1 MNAIRL
7 CLPVLLGFGLV
18 ASATGGDAPDLA
30 KVAAGLLPAEGVQKL
45 ATGKWFPSGTTG
57 CQFRLADPPSSFTQL
72 FVATQVEG
80 LSELDCPGYRII
92 GLYKKGVLLGPA
104 AMLDKASAS
113 IRAGQ
118 SWTGGAL
125 EGPGVLLTAD
135 GRRHEGSFESGQ
147 LEGPVLITAPDG
159 STQRASMTAGQL
171 APGELKSF
179 DPAGQLVEVAT
190 IGTGSQRTY
199 LKRYENSQL
208 MLEVPLVQ
216 GQRQGLGQSY
226 RPDAQ
231 GRLQKHTTLWRQDK
245 VLYES
250 PALALITGSPC
261 APLQTPF
268 GRFRPLADSCSE
280 AALATA
286 LTPTPPEPME
296 APAEAAQETA
306 AVSPAATTPATP
318 TAPVAPPAAPAEAGG
333 ATAPANPEATT
344 EAEVAVE
351 TPEPE
356 PVREHPFEA
365 YSEDGL
371 DHLTGLLR
379 NGLLV
384 PREIVLDGGARRY
397 ESRSMNEYFEGEAR
411 YFENGEMVYEGP
423 IKGGQYDGQGLCRY
437 NGSLE
442 RCEHA
447 YGERVDTLF
456 KTRLELQAYKGRQA
470 EEAERLAAQHRQE
483 LAAERQRIAQLQAA
497 QQAAAP
503 SQASGFQWGKLAALG
518 VGAVAG
524 GLTQLPSETQA
535 KVIAGLVS
543 DSMAGQEGLSNT
555 QQAVQSA
562 APAGAAP
569 SSAVIAKPPKQ
580 ATTYN
585 ASCPGT
591 GRAISIPISYRTQ
604 ACLVAAQE
612 FALAYSCNDADSFAR
627 VTQGCVSACGSAQC
641 AEP

>member
-1 MNAIRL
+1 MNTTRL
-7 CLPVLLGFGLV
+7 CLPVLLGLGL
-18 ASATGGDAPDLA
+18 AIGAAGAGAPDLA
-30 KVAAGLLPAEGVQKL
+30 QVAAGLLPADGVQKL
-45 ATGKWFPSGTTG
+45 AAGKWFPNGTTG
-57 CQFRLADPPSSFTQL
+57 CQFRLADPPSSFAQL

-80 LSELDCPGYRII
+80 LSELDCPGYRVI

-104 AMLDKASAS
+104 ALLDKASGS
-113 IRAGQ
+113 ISAGR

-135 GRRHEGSFESGQ
+135 GRRHEGSFESGR

-159 STQRASMTAGQL
+159 STQRGSMAAGQL

-199 LKRYENSQL
+199 LKRYENGQL
-208 MLEVPLVQ
+208 ILEVPLVQ

-261 APLQTPF
+261 PPLETPF

-286 LTPTPPEPME
+286 LPPTPPEPTE
-296 APAEAAQETA
+296 APAEAAPEVA
-306 AVSPAATTPATP
+306 AASPAATTIAAPAAP
-318 TAPVAPPAAPAEAGG
+318 AAPAAAPVEAATAAPPASPEAPAEAEIAVAPPA
-333 ATAPANPEATT
+333 
-344 EAEVAVE
+344 
-351 TPEPE
+351 PE

-397 ESRSMNEYFEGEAR
+397 ESRSMNEHFEGEAR
-411 YFENGEMVYEGP
+411 YFEGSEMVYEGP
-423 IKGGQYDGQGLCRY
+423 IKGGRYDGQGLCRY

-447 YGERVDTLF
+447 YGERVDTLY

-470 EEAERLAAQHRQE
+470 EEAERLAQQHRQE
-483 LAAERQRIAQLQAA
+483 LAAERQRIAQLQAS
-497 QQAAAP
+497 QPAP
-503 SQASGFQWGKLAALG
+503 TQASGFQWGKLAALG

-562 APAGAAP
+562 APAGDAP
-569 SSAVIAKPPKQ
+569 ATGTIAKPPKQ